1 MNQTSILSKKKESNN
16 STDSFIDQE
25 ITDHMGQ
32 TKTRLKE
39 EKSNNIPDSFI
50 GRKIK
55 DQLFLGVVILFSVIT
70 ISMVFLIIG
79 TLIFKGHHQINWDF
93 FTKTAPNTF
102 DAMMA
107 KSSGKIIP
115 GGIVNGILGSL
126 YLVAIASLIA
136 IPLGV
141 LIGIYVYEN
150 HQKRYAGFLRDTA
163 DVLQGVPS
171 IVIGLIVYLW
181 VVVHITHGYSVL
193 AGSVALAIM
202 MLPLIMRSTEESLKM
217 IPDTLKEAAMALGTP
232 YYKVILRVLIPTSF
246 SGLVTGILLAIS
258 RILGETA
265 PLMLTTLGNPDIN
278 WNVAKPVSAVP
289 LLIWQFYNDPNMVD
303 LIWSSTLFLMG
314 FVLLLNLTSKWI
326 AAKRKI

>member
-1 MNQTSILSKKKESNN
+1 
-16 STDSFIDQE
+16 
-25 ITDHMGQ
+25 
-32 TKTRLKE
+32 
-39 EKSNNIPDSFI
+39 
-50 GRKIK
+50 
-55 DQLFLGVVILFSVIT
+55 
-70 ISMVFLIIG
+70 MVFLIIG
-79 TLIFKGHHQINWDF
+79 TLVFKGHHQINWDF

-102 DAMMA
+102 EAMMA
-107 KSSGKIIP
+107 KSSGQLIP

-150 HQKRYAGFLRDTA
+150 QQKKYAGFLRDTA

-181 VVVHITHGYSVL
+181 VVVQVTHGYSVL
-193 AGSVALAIM
+193 AGGVALAIM

-246 SGLVTGILLAIS
+246 SGLMTGILLAIS

-278 WNVAKPVSAVP
+278 WNIAKPVSAVP

-314 FVLLLNLTSKWI
+314 FVLVLNMLSKWI
-326 AAKRKI
+326 ATKRKI